1 MDWNGRV
8 GAQFCRLTAVLLSAV
23 FLTGCPSL
31 YDTLPVDKLPYD
43 FPKAKSRKVEFDSVD
58 VLKKFEA
65 SEEETRDYRIGAGD
79 HVLVEIW
86 DHPELS
92 AKHIVGPDGQITL
105 TLAGP
110 IRLQDLT
117 RSEAAKA
124 VNDSYARYYDN
135 LAVTVRVEDYVSN
148 QVLVLGRVTN
158 PGIVPFQAG
167 PPSLLEAIAHAGG
180 LPVGGTGAEKAALGQ
195 AAVFRGRD
203 KIAWIELKE
212 LLAGRNLA
220 LNIRL
225 RRNDVIYIPD
235 ADDQLVYVLG
245 QVNTPGALG
254 LSPGMTFLDALA
266 RAGGPTND
274 AAPDRIHLIRPS
286 TGLNREIPLSR
297 VLAPDPELNAALQV
311 GDVIYVPANTVFK
324 TGYIFE
330 KLSPLN
336 GFFFI
341 QNFVRGAGGG
351 S

>member
-1 MDWNGRV
+1 MDWTGQI
-8 GAQFCRLTAVLLSAV
+8 GAQICRLSAIVLSAV
-23 FLTGCPSL
+23 FLTGCPSF
-31 YDTLPVDKLPYD
+31 YDTLPIDQLPID
-43 FPKAKSRKVEFDSVD
+43 FPRAERRKVEFDSVD
-58 VLKKFEA
+58 VLRKFEA
-65 SEEETRDYRIGAGD
+65 SQEETRDYRIGAGD
-79 HVLVEIW
+79 HVLIEVW

-92 AKHIVGPDGQITL
+92 AKHSVGPDGQITL

-110 IRLQDLT
+110 IRLEDLT
-117 RSEAAKA
+117 RSQAASA
-124 VNDSYARYYDN
+124 VNESYTRYYDN

-148 QVLVLGRVTN
+148 QVLVLGRVSN
-158 PGIVPFQAG
+158 PGAVPFQAG

-195 AAVFRGRD
+195 AAVFRGRE
-203 KIAWIELKE
+203 KIAWIELKD

-225 RRNDVIYIPD
+225 KRNDVIYIPD
-235 ADDQLVYVLG
+235 SDDQLVYVMG

-286 TGLNREIPLSR
+286 TGLNREISLSKI
-297 VLAPDPELNAALQV
+297 LSPDPDLNAALQV
-311 GDVIYVPANTVFK
+311 GDVIYVPANTVFRI
-324 TGYIFE
+324 GYTFE
-330 KLSPLN
+330 KLSPMN

-341 QNFVRGAGGG
+341 QNFFKNAGGG